1 MISTTLKALSDAA
14 AEGRLVSVVRREP
27 LQKVSGFP
35 LAVGTALVLLREV
48 NPDLLLPDGYWIVR
62 VQDVVEVTRSDWDRA
77 IENVLRAESRL
88 PDPADAPAVRLDGWP
103 GALADLHAR
112 GERLA
117 LECEDDQEEGYYLG
131 AIAALDGHD
140 ATLRHI
146 TVDGRW
152 EDGYW
157 MVDYGGITRV
167 VLRSRYVDVFAHLA
181 GELPAEDAADAE
193 FRGEGA

>member
-14 AEGRLVSVVRREP
+14 AQGRLVSIVRREP

-62 VQDVVEVTRSDWDRA
+62 VQDVVEVARSDWDRA
-77 IENVLRAESRL
+77 IENVLRGESRL

-103 GALADLHAR
+103 GALAELHVR

-131 AIAALDGHD
+131 AIVALEDHD
-140 ATLRHI
+140 VTLRQI
-146 TVDGRW
+146 TIDGRW

-157 MVDYGGITRV
+157 LVGYGEITRV
-167 VLRSRYVDVFAHLA
+167 VLRSRYVEVFAHLA
-181 GELPAEDAADAE
+181 GELPGEEAADAE